1 MSAPGGGSGAGSGAG
16 QPPVV
21 AVVGGG
27 IAGLAAAWELAGS
40 GAPAG
45 AAGPRVTVLEA
56 DGRLGGKIERR
67 PFAGRDVDLG
77 PDAFVARRPE
87 AVELCE
93 ELGLGGELVA
103 PAEAAAYVWTGGRLR
118 RLPAGLALGVPTRL
132 GPLARSGILSPGA
145 LARAALDV
153 VLPNRA
159 RTDGGAAPADAA
171 VGPLVAGRLGRQVV
185 ERLADPL
192 VGGIHAGSV
201 EEMSAAAVFP
211 DLLRAAGEG
220 GSLMRRLRPPAPASP
235 GAPAPVFR
243 SLRGGLAGLVDRLAE
258 GLGRAGVE
266 LRTSCEVRRLDRRDR
281 WVLDTADGTSL
292 AADAVVL
299 ALPAPAAAA
308 LVAPHSAELAGLL
321 GAVAYASVT
330 LVTLCF
336 AAGDVAPLPPGTGYL
351 VPRTGGDMVTA
362 CTWMSAKWPELARP
376 GDVLVRA
383 SLGRF
388 GDDRALA
395 MDDDALVGRVVAEL
409 TPALGLQGGPAD
421 AVVARFPMAF
431 PQYTVGHLDRVAA
444 MEQAAGRLGGLA
456 LAGAALRGVGI
467 PACIAS
473 GRRAARSVVGHL
485 EGPGWR

>member
-1 MSAPGGGSGAGSGAG
+1 M
-16 QPPVV
+16 

-27 IAGLAAAWELAGS
+27 IAGLAAAWELAGG
-40 GAPAG
+40 GAPGTPGTPG
-45 AAGPRVTVLEA
+45 ARVTVLEA

-67 PFAGRDVDLG
+67 HFAGRHVDLG

-87 AVELCE
+87 AVELCQ
-93 ELGLGGELVA
+93 ELGLGDELVT
-103 PAEAAAYVWTGGRLR
+103 PAETAAYVMAGGRLR

-132 GPLARSGILSPGA
+132 GPLARSGILSPAA

-153 VLPNRA
+153 VLPRHA
-159 RTDGGAAPADAA
+159 GAAPSDAA

-211 DLLRAAGEG
+211 DLLRAAGQG
-220 GSLMRRLRPPAPASP
+220 GSLMRRLRPPAPS

-243 SLRGGLAGLVDRLAE
+243 SLRGGLAALVDHLAE
-258 GLGRAGVE
+258 ALGRAGVE
-266 LRTSCEVRRLDRRDR
+266 LRTGCEVRRLERRGR
-281 WVLDTADGTSL
+281 WVLDTADGAPL
-292 AADAVVL
+292 EADAVVL
-299 ALPAPAAAA
+299 AVPAPRAAA
-308 LVAPHSAELAGLL
+308 LVAPHDAGLAELL
-321 GAVAYASVT
+321 GALSYASVT
-330 LVTLCF
+330 LVTLRF
-336 AAGDVAPLPPGTGYL
+336 ATGDVPPLPPGTGYL
-351 VPRTGGDMVTA
+351 VPRTGGAMVTA

-395 MDDDALVGRVVAEL
+395 MDDDALVGRAVAEL
-409 TPALGLQGGPAD
+409 TPALGLRGGPTD
-421 AVVARFPMAF
+421 AMVARFPLAF